1 MGTLRN
7 GRVAPGMHLEDADRP
22 LERGGGRSPQRPQKA
37 WWHPAEEGEGE
48 KDGGAGVAK
57 IAVEP
62 RSESSGAFRALLVF
76 TFILLISPQS
86 IYPPLAKF
94 RIAWLTAA
102 ASVGLLLLDRI
113 PRGRPLLAPGRET
126 WAVMA
131 LVGWATLTVPF
142 SYWPGGSLSMITDV
156 YSKTLVI
163 FWLLGLTVNTPQRLS
178 RVAWALSLM
187 AIPIAYVGVSN
198 YMSGNFLGGGAGQ
211 RIVGYEGALTE
222 NPNDLALMLNL
233 IIPLAVGLLSVHR
246 TVGARLVLLVVV
258 FMCIAAIVYTRS
270 RGGFVTLGAVF
281 FFFAWKL
288 IRQGKPGWPAAIV
301 VLALLCV
308 PLLPQGYLARMNT
321 ITNIDEDETGSA
333 QDRWESMRAGTAYI
347 VEHPL
352 VGGGIGMNILVLND
366 LVSVKW
372 HEVHNVYLQ
381 YGVDLGLP
389 GLLLFLTVMAAS
401 FRSTA
406 FVCRR
411 SDGVPRL
418 GTLFHLSEGLQGS
431 LCAFVV
437 GGFFSP
443 VAYNFYFYYLAGLA
457 TGMRQALEVNG
468 VEVEDPAS
476 SGERAPQRL
485 TRSSLQRSTSR

>member
-7 GRVAPGMHLEDADRP
+7 GRVAPGMHLEDADQP
-22 LERGGGRSPQRPQKA
+22 FERGGDRSPQRPQKP
-37 WWHPAEEGEGE
+37 WWHPAEESER
-48 KDGGAGVAK
+48 DDDGAGVSK
-57 IAVEP
+57 IAAEP
-62 RSESSGAFRALLVF
+62 RGESSGAFRGLLVF
-76 TFILLISPQS
+76 TFILLVSPQS
-86 IYPPLAKF
+86 LFPPLAKF

-102 ASVGLLLLDRI
+102 ASVALLLVDRI
-113 PRGRPLLAPGRET
+113 PRGKPLLAPGRET
-126 WAVMA
+126 WAVIA
-131 LVGWATLTVPF
+131 LVGWALLTVPF
-142 SYWPGGSLSMITDV
+142 SYWPGGSVSMITDV

-163 FWLLGLTVNTPQRLS
+163 FWLLGLTVNTTQRLS
-178 RVAWALSLM
+178 RIAWALSLM
-187 AIPIAYVGVSN
+187 AIPMAYVGVSN
-198 YMSGNFLGGGAGQ
+198 YLSGNFIGGGAGQ

-233 IIPLAVGLLSVHR
+233 IIPLTVGLLSVHR
-246 TVGARLVLLVVV
+246 TVGARLVLLFVV
-258 FMCIAAIVYTRS
+258 FISIAAIVYTRS
-270 RGGFVTLGAVF
+270 RGGFLTLGAVF

-288 IRQGKPGWPAAIV
+288 IRRGKPGWPAAIV

-321 ITNIDEDETGSA
+321 ITNIDADETGSA

-352 VGGGIGMNILVLND
+352 VGGGIGMNILVLNE
-366 LVSVKW
+366 LVSATW

-389 GLLLFLTVMAAS
+389 GLFLFLTIMSAS

-411 SDGVPRL
+411 TDGVPRF

-457 TGMRQALEVNG
+457 TGLRHALEVTD
-468 VEVEDPAS
+468 VEVEDSES
-476 SGERAPQRL
+476 SDERAPHRL
-485 TRSSLQRSTSR
+485 TRPSLRPSTSR